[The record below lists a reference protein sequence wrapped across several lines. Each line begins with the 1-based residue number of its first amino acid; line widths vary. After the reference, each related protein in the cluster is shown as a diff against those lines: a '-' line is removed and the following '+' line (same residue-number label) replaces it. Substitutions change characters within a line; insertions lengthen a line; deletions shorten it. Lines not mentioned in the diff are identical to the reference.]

1 MNSMRIALALVLL
14 LFRLEPL
21 AGAALCLVESTA
33 PAHECGSEEWTT
45 PRPAGSQATMAAMTS
60 GPAECPLAV
69 FCAPG
74 APVVIS
80 FASAAGSPLD
90 PEHRQPSLTA
100 VGMHPGDPRAPP
112 IPPPIA

>member
-1 MNSMRIALALVLL
+1 MRIALALVFL

-21 AGAALCLVESTA
+21 AGAAMCLVESTA
-33 PAHECGSEEWTT
+33 PAHECGSEEPTT
-45 PRPAGSQATMAAMTS
+45 PQPAGSQAAIAATAS

-74 APVVIS
+74 APGILS
-80 FASAAGSPLD
+80 IASAAESALH
-90 PEHRQPSLTA
+90 PEHRQASLTA
-100 VGMHPGDPRAPP
+100 VGMHPGDPTAPP

>member
-1 MNSMRIALALVLL
+1 MRIAIALVLL

-21 AGAALCLVESTA
+21 AGAALCLVDSTA
-33 PAHECGSEEWTT
+33 PAHECGSEERTT
-45 PRPAGSQATMAAMTS
+45 PLPASSQAAMAATAS

-74 APVVIS
+74 APVVLS
-80 FASAAGSPLD
+80 FASAAGSALY

-100 VGMHPGDPRAPP
+100 AKMHPGDPAAPP

>member
-1 MNSMRIALALVLL
+1 MRIAFALVLL
-14 LFRLEPL
+14 LVRLEPL

-33 PAHECGSEEWTT
+33 PAHECGSEERAT
-45 PRPAGSQATMAAMTS
+45 PQPAGSQAAMAATTS

-74 APVVIS
+74 APVVLS
-80 FASAAGSPLD
+80 FASAAGSALYPD
-90 PEHRQPSLTA
+90 HRQPSLNA
-100 VGMHPGDPRAPP
+100 VGMHPGDPTAPP